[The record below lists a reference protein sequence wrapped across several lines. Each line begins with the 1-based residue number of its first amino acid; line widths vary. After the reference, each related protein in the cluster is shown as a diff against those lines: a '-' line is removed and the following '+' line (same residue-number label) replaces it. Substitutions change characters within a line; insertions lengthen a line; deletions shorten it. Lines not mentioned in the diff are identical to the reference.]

1 MQYCATFFEHL
12 DLEVNSTNYKV
23 RLIHINTEI
32 LSAPLHNLDSNVSLT
47 VACVAVFGSV
57 SNTHNSF
64 TPTIPLIP
72 TMQDTSAV
80 QQFYFYA

>member
-32 LSAPLHNLDSNVSLT
+32 LSAPLHNLDSNVSFT
-47 VACVAVFGSV
+47 AACVAVFGSV

-64 TPTIPLIP
+64 NTHNARHISRPAILFLCVNNR
-72 TMQDTSAV
+72 S
-80 QQFYFYA
+80 